1 MDVEHFISSSQNWS
15 WKSELFQNRL
25 KTVTEQPISTVGSL
39 IKRIDAFGI
48 EVKINFPM
56 AIKDWC
62 DSAD

>member
-1 MDVEHFISSSQNWS
+1 MDLEHPVSSNQNS
-15 WKSELFQNRL
+15 SRKSEIFQNRL
-25 KTVTEQPISTVGSL
+25 KTVTEVPISTVGSL
-39 IKRIDAFGI
+39 FKQIDAFGI